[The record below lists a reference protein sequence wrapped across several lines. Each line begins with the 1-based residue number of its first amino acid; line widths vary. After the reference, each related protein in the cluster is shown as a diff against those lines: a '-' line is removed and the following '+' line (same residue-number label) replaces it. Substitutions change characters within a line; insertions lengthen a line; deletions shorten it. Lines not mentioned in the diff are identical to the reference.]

1 MTSELVARHGFSRG
15 GHVRKPAD
23 YAAQIALQFGTNPE
37 AIGQEGHRTRKV
49 AQQVGMDGDR
59 QSRTTDRGGFD
70 GPNNI
75 GMLPALL
82 ADEQG
87 VALAGVPGLEFANV
101 GPPVE
106 VDQSVTM
113 RCAVPDEG
121 LVALAERVGVV
132 EVARGTDEGPKIVG

>member
-23 YAAQIALQFGTNPE
+23 HAAQIALQFGTNPE
-37 AIGQEGHRTRKV
+37 AVGQEGHHAWQV
-49 AQQVGMDGDR
+49 GQQVGVDVDR
-59 QSRTTDRGGFD
+59 QSRTADRGGFD
-70 GPNNI
+70 GPDDI
-75 GMLPALL
+75 GLLPALL

-87 VALAGVPGLEFANV
+87 VALAGVPGLEFSNI

-113 RCAVPDEG
+113 RCTVLDEG

-132 EVARGTDEGPKIVG
+132 GVARGTDESPKLVG